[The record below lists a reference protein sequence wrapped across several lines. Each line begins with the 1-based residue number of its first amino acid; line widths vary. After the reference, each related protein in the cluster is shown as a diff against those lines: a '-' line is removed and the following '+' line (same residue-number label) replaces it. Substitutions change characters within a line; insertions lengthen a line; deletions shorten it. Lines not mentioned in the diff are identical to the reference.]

1 MLETY
6 KALTLNTLPLEPE
19 FVTIAV
25 AEVVT
30 ARTAVFPVI
39 VVTPTMFGAA
49 MIYPPRYLIADFNK
63 LTLCFKF
70 PIAILHP

>member
-1 MLETY
+1 MSTFTSAAFVPSTLETY

-30 ARTAVFPVI
+30 ARTAVLPVI
-39 VVTPTMFGAA
+39 VTTFTIFGAA
-49 MIYPPRYLIADFNK
+49 IFSP
-63 LTLCFKF
+63 
-70 PIAILHP
+70 

>member
-1 MLETY
+1 
-6 KALTLNTLPLEPE
+6 LNTLFDAAE

-39 VVTPTMFGAA
+39 VFNAAMFGAA
-49 MIYPPRYLIADFNK
+49 MIYPPKINEYAIDFAFV
-63 LTLCFKF
+63 TSGCGTAPISTQF
-70 PIAILHP
+70 PE